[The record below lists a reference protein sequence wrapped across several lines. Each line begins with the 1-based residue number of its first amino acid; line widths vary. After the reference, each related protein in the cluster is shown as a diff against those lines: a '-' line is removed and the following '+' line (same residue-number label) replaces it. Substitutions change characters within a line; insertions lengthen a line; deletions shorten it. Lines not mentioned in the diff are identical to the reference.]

1 MSTSIT
7 NPHEGLHQM
16 SPAHSP
22 AETVAT
28 ELRRIVSAINEAYP
42 TLCDPFDPD
51 WRSPCETGEPRPA
64 ADSGSGS
71 GSYSGLEVP
80 WRPLARQASAA
91 DFLFEPLERALERK
105 VHDDIKTYY
114 ASFYSGGL
122 EADSADGP
130 VSLLQLWNDADTERL
145 IENLLGHFLAQTR
158 SKSPFSVFF
167 ALTEVDSEM
176 FLTVE
181 NNTGHVLL
189 ERPGYRP
196 VRTVANSLAE
206 FLAGLRPAPPERH
219 PERAAFLRAHGLN

>member
-1 MSTSIT
+1 MSSYA
-7 NPHEGLHQM
+7 Q
-16 SPAHSP
+16 
-22 AETVAT
+22 AESVAT
-28 ELRRIVSAINEAYP
+28 ELGRIVSAINKAYP
-42 TLCDPFDPD
+42 TLYDPFDPE
-51 WRSPCETGEPRPA
+51 WRSPCETGAPRPA
-64 ADSGSGS
+64 ANSGSLSDSSTGW
-71 GSYSGLEVP
+71 EVP
-80 WRPLARQASAA
+80 WRPLARQANAA
-91 DFLFEPLERALERK
+91 DILFEPLERALERK

-114 ASFYSGGL
+114 ASYYSGGL
-122 EADSADGP
+122 EADSAEGP

-206 FLAGLRPAPPERH
+206 FLSGLTPAPPERH
-219 PERAAFLRAHGLN
+219 PERAAFLRAQGVN

>member
-1 MSTSIT
+1 
-7 NPHEGLHQM
+7 M

-22 AETVAT
+22 AGRVAA
-28 ELRRIVSAINEAYP
+28 ELGRIVSAINDAYP
-42 TLCDPFDPD
+42 TLCDPFDPE

-64 ADSGSGS
+64 ADSGSSS
-71 GSYSGLEVP
+71 GSSESSSTGWEVP
-80 WRPLARQASAA
+80 WRPLARQANAA
-91 DFLFEPLERALERK
+91 DTLFAPLERALDRK

-158 SKSPFSVFF
+158 SKSNFSVFF
-167 ALTEVDSEM
+167 ALTEVESEM

-181 NNTGHVLL
+181 NTTGHVLL

-206 FLAGLRPAPPERH
+206 FLSGLTPAPPERH
-219 PERAAFLRAHGLN
+219 PERAAFLRAHGVN